1 MGTRPGGRGR
11 VGEKD
16 FLGDRVVGRAP
27 SGSGGQLS
35 LHGLRGVLASDIEGL
50 EVNMLG
56 LTFGVNPFSPS
67 LELPMVGRLG
77 VPRHNGA
84 RGPAAAA
91 DP

>member
-35 LHGLRGVLASDIEGL
+35 LHGLRGVLASDVEGL
-50 EVNMLG
+50 EVNVLG
-56 LTFGVNPFSPS
+56 LTFGVNPFTPS

-77 VPRHNGA
+77 PRHNGA